1 MTIRRKVPLIL
12 AVTLVSLIGA
22 ILASS
27 YLLLTGSFIRLE
39 ERDVRLNLERA
50 TNAIADDLAGLER
63 SAEDYAAWDPTY
75 EFMATRSADF
85 PEKNFMNAT
94 LYGLHVS
101 FVGIFGSDGKAVFV
115 KSIDAA
121 SGGEVKVPSAL
132 LDYLDTPDGLLRR
145 PGAEQPLGGLLLL
158 PEGPLLIAVC
168 PILTTERKGPMRGT
182 LIMGRYLDAN
192 EVAHLAQATRLSL
205 LLERLDVGQSS
216 RDVKIMSA
224 LLSAN
229 QESVV
234 MPSSPG
240 TISGF
245 TLIRDVRGKPA
256 LLVRITMSRDI
267 YEQGQTTLLYFLF
280 SLVAA
285 GLVFGGVT
293 YVLLDRTVV
302 SRLST
307 LSASVGAIG
316 KNQMFSA
323 RVSITGKDELST
335 LAATINETLE
345 ALEQA
350 EEALLQSHGEL
361 EERVR
366 ARTAELAA
374 SKEAAEAASRAKSEF
389 LANMS
394 HEIRTPMNGIIGMTE
409 LALDTHLTA
418 DQRDYLET
426 ARSSAG
432 TLLTVI
438 NDVLDFSKIEAKKL
452 ALECIKFNLF
462 TCVREV
468 LKITTLAAQEKGL
481 ETSSIIGSGVPEFVM
496 GDPHRLRQIILNLFN
511 NAIKFTERG
520 TVTIRVNREPETGNT
535 LVLHFCIA
543 DTGAGIPTEKQHL
556 IFEAFTQ
563 ADMSIARKHGGTG
576 LGLAICSQLVKMM
589 GGHIWVASKIGE
601 GSTFHFTVQFA
612 APADSFAESALAP
625 SVDSSLL

>member
-12 AVTLVSLIGA
+12 AVTLFSLIGA

-27 YLLLTGSFIRLE
+27 YLLLTGSFVRLE
-39 ERDVRLNLERA
+39 EREVRLNLERA
-50 TNAIADDLAGLER
+50 KNAIADDLAGLRR

-75 EFMATRSADF
+75 DFMGTRSAEYLD
-85 PEKNFMNAT
+85 KNFMNAT

-101 FVGIFGSDGKAVFV
+101 FVGIFESDGKAAFV
-115 KSIDAA
+115 KSIDEEG
-121 SGGEVKVPSAL
+121 GGEVKVPIAL
-132 LDYLDTPDGLLRR
+132 LDYLDNPDGLLRR
-145 PGAEQPLGGLLLL
+145 PGHDQPLVGLLLL
-158 PEGPLLIAVC
+158 PNSPVLIAMC
-168 PILTTERKGPMRGT
+168 PILTTERKGPPRGT

-192 EVAHLAQATRLSL
+192 EVDHLAQAIRLTL
-205 LLERLDVGQSS
+205 LLERLDVAQSS
-216 RDVKIMSA
+216 RDPKIKRA

-234 MPSSPG
+234 VPSSSG

-245 TLIRDVRGKPA
+245 TLIRDIEGKPA
-256 LLVRITMSRDI
+256 LLAEVTMSRDI
-267 YEQGQTTLLYFLF
+267 YEQGQTTMLYVLF

-302 SRLST
+302 SRLSV
-307 LSASVGAIG
+307 LSASVAAIG
-316 KNQMFSA
+316 KKQMFSA
-323 RVSITGKDELST
+323 RVSMTGKDELST

-350 EEALLQSHGEL
+350 EEALLRSHGEL

-366 ARTAELAA
+366 ERTGELAA
-374 SKEAAEAASRAKSEF
+374 SKEVAEGANRAKSEF

-409 LALDTHLTA
+409 LVLDTQLTA

-438 NDVLDFSKIEAKKL
+438 NDILDFSKIEAKKL
-452 ALECIKFNLF
+452 ALECFEFNLF
-462 TCVREV
+462 ACVREV
-468 LKITTLAAQEKGL
+468 VKITSLAALEKGL
-481 ETSSIIGSGVPEFVM
+481 QTSSIIGSGVPEFVM
-496 GDPHRLRQIILNLFN
+496 GDPHRLRQIIMNLFN

-520 TVTIRVNREPETGNT
+520 AVTICVEKETEAGNS
-535 LVLHFCIA
+535 VVMHFCVT
-543 DTGAGIPTEKQHL
+543 DTGAGIASEKLGL

-563 ADMSIARKHGGTG
+563 ADMSIARRHGGSG

-589 GGHIWVASKIGE
+589 GGQIWVESKMGE
-601 GSTFHFTVQFA
+601 GSTFHFTARFVK
-612 APADSFAESALAP
+612 PTDSFATPVLAP
-625 SVDSSLL
+625 SVNSNFL